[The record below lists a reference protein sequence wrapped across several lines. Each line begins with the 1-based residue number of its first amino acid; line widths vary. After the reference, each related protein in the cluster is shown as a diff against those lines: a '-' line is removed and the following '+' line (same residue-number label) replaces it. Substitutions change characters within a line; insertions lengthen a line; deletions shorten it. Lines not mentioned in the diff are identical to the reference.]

1 MVAAPSGVS
10 TSARLEVTEAEH
22 DVLVAVGLFLG
33 QRRCEDW
40 VSLVARRRSGEDFG
54 RQRRREALTAGST
67 SRWADAVTMSNDR
80 QFRLAM
86 DNLYRERRDKRAAL
100 AKVEARLAAPIGGR
114 DGRVRGYKSKAEHA
128 GKVQR
133 RDHLQAKLAAL
144 QRGID
149 ERSPSVQFGGRDLAR
164 ERVGLDTDEDLAAWR
179 VRRLAARMF
188 IEAPGDRNKL
198 LGNQTIRVDPASGLL
213 TLRLPNDLAHLSNTP
228 GAVPTFVFA
237 SPVRFHHLGA
247 EWAAQT
253 ACGAVAYAVAFD
265 CDTQKWQVTASWT
278 LPVASE
284 TPELES
290 LQHSRSLGVDVN
302 AGHFACCVTDEHG
315 NPCGEPFTVP
325 FPTEGPE
332 SLRDAHLRHALTT
345 VIKFAVAEGCETLDM
360 EYLDFADSRSTGRET
375 MGSGAKGKAFRRA
388 VSNIPHAKIARQ
400 TASMARRAGL
410 AVIASDPAY
419 TSKWGAEHWLAPI
432 RQTRK
437 GAAAT
442 GHHAAGCVISRRSHG
457 YKARRKA
464 GAAAADQRNRSG
476 EHSPSRPSRVPAAGG
491 AISPAA
497 GPCDPGHRTRLGAT
511 APGTTR
517 GQTVVP
523 EPSLRPLSRDRHG
536 SARPGGRHQPQT
548 RRNHGIKQ
556 TP

>member
-1 MVAAPSGVS
+1 MSKKRRKKPLRRIREPFVVAASSGVS
-10 TSARLEVTEAEH
+10 ASARLEVTEAEH
-22 DVLVAVGLFLG
+22 DVLVAVGLLLG

-40 VSLVARRRSGEDFG
+40 VSLVGRRRSGEDFG

-144 QRGID
+144 QRRID

-278 LPVASE
+278 PPVRA
-284 TPELES
+284 
-290 LQHSRSLGVDVN
+290 
-302 AGHFACCVTDEHG
+302 
-315 NPCGEPFTVP
+315 
-325 FPTEGPE
+325 
-332 SLRDAHLRHALTT
+332 RDAGPGVAAALSVLGRGCQRGPLRVLCH
-345 VIKFAVAEGCETLDM
+345 
-360 EYLDFADSRSTGRET
+360 
-375 MGSGAKGKAFRRA
+375 RRA
-388 VSNIPHAKIARQ
+388 RQPLRGTAHGAVPH
-400 TASMARRAGL
+400 
-410 AVIASDPAY
+410 
-419 TSKWGAEHWLAPI
+419 
-432 RQTRK
+432 
-437 GAAAT
+437 
-442 GHHAAGCVISRRSHG
+442 
-457 YKARRKA
+457 
-464 GAAAADQRNRSG
+464 
-476 EHSPSRPSRVPAAGG
+476 
-491 AISPAA
+491 
-497 GPCDPGHRTRLGAT
+497 
-511 APGTTR
+511 
-517 GQTVVP
+517 
-523 EPSLRPLSRDRHG
+523 
-536 SARPGGRHQPQT
+536 
-548 RRNHGIKQ
+548 
-556 TP
+556 